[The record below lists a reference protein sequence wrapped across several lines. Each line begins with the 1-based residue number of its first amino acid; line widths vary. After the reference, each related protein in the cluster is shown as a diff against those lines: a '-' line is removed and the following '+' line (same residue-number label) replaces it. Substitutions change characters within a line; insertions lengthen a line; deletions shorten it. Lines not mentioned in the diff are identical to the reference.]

1 LDGLF
6 HRDLAAK
13 RSNVFILHFL
23 QSLRVSAPLRES
35 SLRIQDTALSRRGAE
50 KLGVTL
56 DDLLVSQPSFGEEAL
71 RICET
76 HVRSNALHPIVLD
89 SSCEKKSLR
98 AM

>member
-1 LDGLF
+1 M
-6 HRDLAAK
+6 
-13 RSNVFILHFL
+13 
-23 QSLRVSAPLRES
+23 SLSCISYKASAPLRES
-35 SLRIQDTALSRRGAE
+35 SLRVQDTALSRRGAA

-56 DDLLVSQPSFGEEAL
+56 DDVLVSQPSFGEEAL